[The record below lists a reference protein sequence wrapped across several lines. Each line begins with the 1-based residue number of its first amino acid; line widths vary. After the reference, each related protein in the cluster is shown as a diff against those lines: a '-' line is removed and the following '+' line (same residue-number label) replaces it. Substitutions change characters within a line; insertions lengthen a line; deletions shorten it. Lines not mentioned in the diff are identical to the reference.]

1 MTRILSIPFARLATL
16 TQDQEMKSGNK
27 LKKSAHRIV
36 TSALP
41 PEIDHDMINSHCIP
55 TGHVLG
61 PKIKICICCIHPKSK
76 KFSGNKL
83 KTLKS

>member
-16 TQDQEMKSGNK
+16 TQDQEMTSGK
-27 LKKSAHRIV
+27 A
-36 TSALP
+36 ALP

-83 KTLKS
+83 KTCKS